1 MSEDIFAV
9 EDEDGNLI
17 QVFDLPSQAGFR
29 SLGGSYRSKDSARE
43 FKTAEGEHLEPIG
56 NGRFRLYES
65 GKIVTKVEVSPEKS

>member
-1 MSEDIFAV
+1 MSEDTFTV
-9 EDEDGNLI
+9 GDEDGNLI
-17 QVFDLPSQAGFR
+17 QVFDVPSQAGFR
-29 SLGGSYRSKDSARE
+29 SLGGARE

>member
-17 QVFDLPSQAGFR
+17 QVFDLPCQAGFR
-29 SLGGSYRSKDSARE
+29 SLGGSYGSKDSTRE

-65 GKIVTKVEVSPEKS
+65 GKIVTKVEEAPEKS

>member
-29 SLGGSYRSKDSARE
+29 SLGGSYGSKDSTRE

-65 GKIVTKVEVSPEKS
+65 GKIVTKVEEAPEKS